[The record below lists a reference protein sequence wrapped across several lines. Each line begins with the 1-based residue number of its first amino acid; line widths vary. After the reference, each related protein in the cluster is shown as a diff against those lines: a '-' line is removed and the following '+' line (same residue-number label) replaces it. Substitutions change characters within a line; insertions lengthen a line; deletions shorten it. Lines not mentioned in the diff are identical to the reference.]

1 MVSILRCEDYYSH
14 RHKRLENCVIQL
26 HFQICDLLV

>member
-14 RHKRLENCVIQL
+14 CHKCLKNCVIQL